1 MRTEF
6 RFTRWQVTLIRCLM
20 PPSALL
26 SVLGSC
32 LICRRLLERWKKSR
46 TVGRSEELWACY
58 ERLMFGLSAA
68 DIMTSTS
75 LIVVSIFFR
84 PHHEPSAVCTV
95 EGFLLTLGISGP
107 LYNAAISLYFLITI
121 CSSRKEKRIGWQTE
135 CILHLIAV
143 GFPLVSALV
152 GVLLQVFNPETTDIG
167 CWATEHPAGCTGD
180 NCIRGARAEMY
191 GLFVA
196 LLLFSLIFLFLIG
209 SNAAIYWHVR
219 RLVLKTLRFTNP
231 AAEEAPATVVTNPSS
246 GDFDVQEQRGTSQ
259 MEQQCEPSQPEQ
271 QRGSQ
276 QEESALFRGANKRP
290 NQSVSKIRMV
300 ATQSTLY
307 VGAFMICFIWTY
319 ILVVVEIVDPEGF
332 QSRKYFF
339 FNVLQA
345 LFYPSQGF
353 FNAFV
358 FCRPNYMRIRAT
370 AAGQEL
376 SRWQCMKLAMFP
388 PPQR

>member
-1 MRTEF
+1 M
-6 RFTRWQVTLIRCLM
+6 L
-20 PPSALL
+20 
-26 SVLGSC
+26 
-32 LICRRLLERWKKSR
+32 
-46 TVGRSEELWACY
+46 
-58 ERLMFGLSAA
+58 GLSAA

-75 LIVVSIFFR
+75 IIVASIFLR
-84 PHHEPSAVCTV
+84 PYHEPSAVCTV
-95 EGFLLTLGISGP
+95 EGFLVTLGFSGP
-107 LYNAAISLYFLITI
+107 FYNAAISLYFLITI
-121 CSSRKEKRIGWQTE
+121 CSSRKEKRISWQTE
-135 CILHLIAV
+135 FILHLIAV

-152 GVLLQVFNPETTDIG
+152 GVPLQVFNPESTDIG
-167 CWATEHPAGCTGD
+167 CWAIEHPVGCTGD
-180 NCIRGARAEMY
+180 DCIRGARAEIY
-191 GLFVA
+191 GLFVGV
-196 LLLFSLIFLFLIG
+196 LPFSLVFLFLIG

-219 RLVLKTLRFTNP
+219 RLVQKTLRFTNP
-231 AAEEAPATVVTNPSS
+231 VTEKAPATVVNTPSS
-246 GDFDVQEQRGTSQ
+246 GDFDEQQQSGTSQ
-259 MEQQCEPSQPEQ
+259 MEQQSAPSQPEQ
-271 QRGSQ
+271 QRRPSQ
-276 QEESALFRGANKRP
+276 PDESLLFRGANKRP
-290 NQSVSKIRMV
+290 NQSVSKTRMV

-307 VGAFMICFIWTY
+307 VGAFMICFIWTF
-319 ILVVVEIVDPEGF
+319 ILALVETVDPDGF